1 MPEDL
6 GERDEVVRV
15 VLQKLF
21 GKTVAKKVRV
31 DLHADECGILVA

>member
-15 VLQKLF
+15 VLKKPLRHR
-21 GKTVAKKVRV
+21 VAKKVRV
-31 DLHADECGILVA
+31 KC